1 MYIAQLAVK
10 MPASGS
16 CLGTLAFAVL
26 LILECVLS
34 APAQGHGTDGEKPHA
49 SGYHVRPVE
58 QKRETKGPSFSF
70 RRHSLEHTQEAH
82 GLLNRRQPG
91 DGVVTMY
98 NCVCLWP
105 LRLELGSGHVAVH
118 YHFKTTVKKQPQ

>member
-58 QKRETKGPSFSF
+58 QKRETKGPSLSF
-70 RRHSLEHTQEAH
+70 HRHFLEHA
-82 GLLNRRQPG
+82 GG
-91 DGVVTMY
+91 S
-98 NCVCLWP
+98 WP
-105 LRLELGSGHVAVH
+105 SEQAAARGWGGNNV
-118 YHFKTTVKKQPQ
+118 